1 MEHKVRDFS
10 KLLSEGTIK
19 GLTPKQIKAHLG
31 LYEGYVRK
39 LNEIEQR
46 LAEFRAKLDSEP
58 DILQKNANFS
68 YGAFSELKRR
78 EIVAYNG
85 SYLHKAYFE
94 NLEPVNEPD
103 DQFRSLLKGSFGS
116 VEKWQAETKADAAST
131 PGWVLVTYDHVREQ
145 LHNWVINEH
154 SINVPAI
161 SQDVVIALDC
171 WEHAYAI
178 DYGTDKAT
186 YVQVFLANL
195 NWEEANRRLNVVL
208 NGRPSPAMR

>member
-46 LAEFRAKLDSEP
+46 LAEFKAKLDAEP
-58 DILQKNANFS
+58 DILQKNSNFS

-103 DQFRSLLKGSFGS
+103 DQFRSLLKTSFGS
-116 VEKWQAETKADAAST
+116 IEKWQAETKADAAST
-131 PGWVLVTYDHVREQ
+131 PGWVLVTYDQVRGQ

>member
-1 MEHKVRDFS
+1 MEHKARDFS
-10 KLLSEGTIK
+10 RLLDEGVIK
-19 GLTPKQIKAHLG
+19 GLTPKQLKAHLG

-46 LAEFRAKLDSEP
+46 LAEFRAKLDTEP

-68 YGAFSELKRR
+68 YGPYSELKRR

-85 SYLHKAYFE
+85 SYLHQAYFE
-94 NLEPVNEPD
+94 NLIPVNEPD
-103 DQFRSLLKGSFGS
+103 DQFRSLLKKSFGTI
-116 VEKWQAETKADAAST
+116 EKWQAETKADAAST
-131 PGWVLVTYDHVREQ
+131 PGWVLVTYDRVREQ
-145 LHNWVINEH
+145 LHNWILHEH

-161 SQDVVIALDC
+161 AQDVVIALDC

-186 YVQVFLANL
+186 YVQVFLTNL
-195 NWEEANRRLNVVL
+195 NWEEANRRLNIVL